1 MVKEFRRLFLEDL
14 FKMNDIIGK
23 FERVKPLIPVDQR
36 NIDSYTPTTLTN
48 LILNLPEELKT
59 KIQTKDV
66 KSQAREERKTN
77 RFAHPGATIMK
88 EGTNYTLIKIEGT
101 DTPQKEAAQW
111 YGGFYDYMNGESHW
125 CTSPPGSNYFMTY
138 ASAGPLYVIMANDDK
153 GLVGARTGLPQERY
167 QINFPK
173 NQFMDRMDSR
183 FDVVE
188 KFNGDFAEFK
198 EILKSE
204 FAKGFVVPNTDEVE
218 ITYPGS
224 SAGVFI
230 ALYGFDDLIKS
241 LPKTIKQLHVINTS
255 NTPVYL
261 ELSEAIGQFTELD
274 TLLLQN
280 VVKEIPES
288 IGNLRNLD
296 ILSLTDNKELK
307 TIPNSILN
315 LENLAFLVLTG
326 SGVELSSEM
335 AEEFMVTAD
344 GVYARA

>member
-1 MVKEFRRLFLEDL
+1 
-14 FKMNDIIGK
+14 
-23 FERVKPLIPVDQR
+23 
-36 NIDSYTPTTLTN
+36 
-48 LILNLPEELKT
+48 
-59 KIQTKDV
+59 
-66 KSQAREERKTN
+66 
-77 RFAHPGATIMK
+77 MK

-153 GLVGARTGLPQERY
+153 GQVGARTGLPTERY

-173 NQFMDRMDSR
+173 NQFMDRMDGR

-198 EILKSE
+198 DILKPE
-204 FAKGFVVPNTDEVE
+204 FAKGFVIPNTDEVE

-241 LPKTIKQLHVINTS
+241 LPKTIKQLHVSNTS

-261 ELSEAIGQFTELD
+261 NLSDAIGDFTELD

-315 LENLAFLVLTG
+315 LEHLAFLVLTG
-326 SGVELSSEM
+326 SGVELSGEL
-335 AEEFMVTAD
+335 AEEFWETAD
-344 GVYARA
+344 GVYSRN